1 MKPILILTNANFLGH
16 MVRCIEI
23 ASALRT
29 LGAPV
34 IFAASGRYVDLLHR
48 WQFSVLPL
56 FTPDRDRTLAAITAN
71 NFDFYDLPLARQCV
85 EAETACIR
93 QVDPSVVVGD
103 FRWTAKMS
111 AEQCTVPYASV
122 INVLWTPYGQRTS
135 AGPGNASPKAGLVRR
150 LRRRLARTL
159 HRQSRQR
166 LQSPFALLRAEL
178 GLLPFRGFAA
188 EICGDLNLM
197 PDLPQLYPPAAELP
211 ENFHFVGP
219 LFGADGILPAPA
231 AVRLPDEPYLYCSL
245 SSAATPGLIEL
256 VIAAFGNS
264 TQPVVMST
272 GRQALPASL
281 PANIHCYDFL
291 SDDVFTR
298 AHAIVCYGGNGTI
311 YRALAHGTPIIGIA
325 THREQI
331 WQLAGVAARKVGLAF
346 AERDVTVAELRGAVD
361 AILRDP
367 EYRQNCA
374 RFQAL
379 IAASQA
385 AESAAR
391 LIVEFAQEDEQKPDA
406 RTP

>member
-16 MVRCIEI
+16 LVRCIEI
-23 ASALRT
+23 GSALRN

-34 IFAASGRYVDLLHR
+34 IFAASGHYADLLLEWR
-48 WQFSVLPL
+48 FSVLPVL
-56 FTPDRDRTLAAITAN
+56 TPDRDRTLAAITAD
-71 NFDFYDLPLARQCV
+71 NFNFYDLPLARQCV

-111 AEQCTVPYASV
+111 AEQCAVPYTSV
-122 INVLWTPYGQRTS
+122 TNVLWTPYGQRAS
-135 AGPGNASPKAGLVRR
+135 AVPASAPAPVGYLRR
-150 LRRRLARTL
+150 LRRRLARAVT
-159 HRQSRQR
+159 RQSRQP
-166 LQSPFALLRAEL
+166 QSPFALLRAEL

-197 PDLPQLYPPAAELP
+197 PDLPQLFPPTAEMP
-211 ENFHFVGP
+211 ANFQFVGP
-219 LFGADGILPAPA
+219 LYGADGILPAPA

-256 VIAAFGNS
+256 VIEAFGNG
-264 TQPVVMST
+264 TLPVVMST
-272 GRQALPASL
+272 GRQSLPASL

-331 WQLAGVAARKVGLAF
+331 WQLTGVAARKLGLAF
-346 AERDVTVAELRGAVD
+346 AEREVTVAELRSAVD

-379 IAASQA
+379 IAASHA

-391 LIVEFAQEDEQKPDA
+391 LIVEFAKENERKPDA